1 MSSNKRSSTGAIVY
15 SDYRD
20 NFVVWPGR
28 ETALHAFVH
37 QRYGGR
43 RHKVRHAK
51 SSNSEDALTWSC
63 FDTLNCLTGRPR
75 TAAMKRLWENAFD
88 KISVPSGFLSG
99 KIFTGKRYGKRPEE
113 TEVDASVEGEGVLVF
128 IEAKLY
134 SPMSPADEDN
144 GKPLDQIVRKLQVGL
159 KEGQRTGKTF
169 YLIILDITSKEILR
183 GLKPGVRLAEARGTR
198 SGGFAKKWLTAYW
211 FSRYKGGASVTP
223 LKDILKDIDVEAD
236 ARAVANNMGW
246 LTWSDV
252 FKTVL
257 RGTIAAE
264 QERDY
269 LGP

>member
-63 FDTLNCLTGRPR
+63 FDTLNCLTEKPR
-75 TAAMKRLWENAFD
+75 TAAMKRLWEDAFD
-88 KISVPSGFLSG
+88 KIPVPPGFLSG
-99 KIFTGKRYGKRPEE
+99 EILTGKRYGKRQEE
-113 TEVDASVEGEGVLVF
+113 TEVDASVEGDGVLVF

-134 SPMSPADEDN
+134 SPMSPADEDS
-144 GKPLDQIVRKLQVGL
+144 GKPHDQIVRKLQVGL

-183 GLKPGVRLAEARGTR
+183 GLKPGVSLAEARATR

-211 FSRYKGGASVTP
+211 FSRYKGGVSRQH
-223 LKDILKDIDVEAD
+223 L
-236 ARAVANNMGW
+236 
-246 LTWSDV
+246 SD
-252 FKTVL
+252 
-257 RGTIAAE
+257 RMS
-264 QERDY
+264 
-269 LGP
+269 